1 VAQRTG
7 PKIAAT
13 FVEIPMNT
21 SRRTVLKS
29 LGGAGASLALGA
41 GLLQSAQAQTL
52 SPITVA
58 LSWVPNVEYAGL
70 WLAAENGYFR
80 EEGLD
85 MKFLPGGPNAPLAP
99 VSVAAGRAEI
109 GYATWLPFLDAV
121 QKGNDFVAIGATF
134 PVSPVGVLSLPK
146 KRIRT
151 ARDLNGPRILVPG
164 PNERAAVEATLKLNK
179 LPVAYTP
186 VPAGFSPEALLEGAG
201 DGYVGYATNQVITF
215 EKQGLVRDKD
225 FFFTSL
231 DSLGFKA
238 AAALLFTTRK
248 NLEANRPR
256 VVAFMRALVRG
267 WQDNERESLAGAR
280 LAAEKY
286 GRDLGLE
293 LRQQTAQALAQ
304 NRLLHDP
311 AAPALPVMALS
322 EKSVA
327 GGMYATAM
335 AAGRSNLPD
344 VKRLFDFDVVRE
356 AAAGIKRK

>member
-1 VAQRTG
+1 
-7 PKIAAT
+7 
-13 FVEIPMNT
+13 MNP
-21 SRRTVLKS
+21 SRRTLLKT
-29 LGGAGASLALGA
+29 LGGAGASLSLFG
-41 GLLQSAQAQTL
+41 GPLLQSARAQAL
-52 SPITVA
+52 SPVTVA
-58 LSWVPNVEYAGL
+58 LSWVPNVEYSGL
-70 WLAAENGYFR
+70 WIAADRGYFR

-85 MKFLPGGPNAPLAP
+85 MRFLPGGPNAPLAP

-146 KRIRT
+146 KPIRM
-151 ARDLNGPRILVPG
+151 ARDLNGSKILVPG

-179 LPVAYTP
+179 LPVGYTP

-201 DGYVGYATNQVITF
+201 DGYIGYATNQVITF

-248 NLEANRPR
+248 NLEQNRPR
-256 VVAFMRALVRG
+256 VVSFMRALVRG
-267 WQDNERESLAGAR
+267 WQDNERDTLAGAR
-280 LAAEKY
+280 LATEKY
-286 GRDLGLE
+286 GRDLGLD

-311 AAPALPVMALS
+311 AAPNLPPMALN

-356 AAAGIKRK
+356 ATARRK

>member
-1 VAQRTG
+1 
-7 PKIAAT
+7 
-13 FVEIPMNT
+13 MNT
-21 SRRTVLKS
+21 HRRTLLK
-29 LGGAGASLALGA
+29 ALGA
-41 GLLQSAQAQTL
+41 SASLPLVGGSLLSSAHAQAL
-52 SPITVA
+52 APITVA

-70 WLAAENGYFR
+70 WIAADRGYFR

-99 VSVAAGRAEI
+99 VSVAAGRADL

-134 PVSPVGVLSLPK
+134 PITPVGILSLPK
-146 KRIRT
+146 KPIRT
-151 ARDLNGPRILVPG
+151 AKDINGSKILVPG
-164 PNERAAVEATLKLNK
+164 PNERAAIEATLKLNK

-215 EKQGLVRDKD
+215 EKQGMVQGKD
-225 FFFTSL
+225 FFFTPL
-231 DSLGFKA
+231 DALGFKA
-238 AAALLFTTRK
+238 AAALIFAPRK
-248 NLEANRPR
+248 TLETQRPR

-267 WQDNERESLAGAR
+267 WQDDERDSLAGAR
-280 LAAEKY
+280 LDTEKY
-286 GRDLGLE
+286 GRDLGLD

-311 AAPALPVMALS
+311 AAPNLPPMALN

-335 AAGRSNLPD
+335 AAGRTNLPP
-344 VKRLFDFDVVRE
+344 VNRLFDFSVVRE
-356 AAAGIKRK
+356 AAASRK